1 MEKINHNKI
10 NSIYIREAIIQVY
23 KNFLFI
29 INTNDIFQNIYNVL
43 YKGEIK
49 EFNDLEKAISYINKI
64 K

>member
-10 NSIYIREAIIQVY
+10 NSIYIGEAIIQVY

-49 EFNDLEKAISYINKI
+49 EFNDLKKAISYINKI

>member
-10 NSIYIREAIIQVY
+10 NTIYIREVIIQVY
-23 KNFLFI
+23 TNFLFI

-49 EFNDLEKAISYINKI
+49 EFNDLKKAISYINKI

>member
-10 NSIYIREAIIQVY
+10 NTIYIKEVIIQVY
-23 KNFLFI
+23 KKFLFI

-49 EFNDLEKAISYINKI
+49 EFNDLKKAISYINKI

>member
-10 NSIYIREAIIQVY
+10 NSIYIKEVIIQVY

>member
-10 NSIYIREAIIQVY
+10 NTIYIRELIIQVY

-49 EFNDLEKAISYINKI
+49 EFNDLNKAISYINKI

>member
-1 MEKINHNKI
+1 MGKINHNKI
-10 NSIYIREAIIQVY
+10 NTIYIKEIIVQVY

-49 EFNDLEKAISYINKI
+49 EFNDLKKAISYINKI

>member
-10 NSIYIREAIIQVY
+10 NTIYIKEVIIQVY

-29 INTNDIFQNIYNVL
+29 INTDDIFQNIYNVL

-49 EFNDLEKAISYINKI
+49 EFNDLKKAISYINKI

>member
-10 NSIYIREAIIQVY
+10 NTIYIKEIIVQVY

-49 EFNDLEKAISYINKI
+49 EFNDLKKAISYINKI